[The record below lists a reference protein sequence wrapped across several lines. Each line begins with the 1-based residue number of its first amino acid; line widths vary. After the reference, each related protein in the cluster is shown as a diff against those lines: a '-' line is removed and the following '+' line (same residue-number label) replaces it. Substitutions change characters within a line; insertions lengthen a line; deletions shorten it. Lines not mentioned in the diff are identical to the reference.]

1 MTAFVV
7 FNPGADG
14 GRTGRDWQQIET
26 ALEQV
31 FPLLSFFV
39 TTGPTQAARVVR
51 DALRDGHMEI
61 VAVGGEG
68 TINEALNG
76 FFDHGMMVSPEAVF
90 SFVHSGSPGAL
101 SRRFN
106 LAPGWQAGVARL
118 KKARV
123 HKVDLGHVACLGPGG
138 VPVSRFFLGA
148 ASLGLSA
155 SIARRMGAARI
166 ARFFG
171 PRFARWFHARLALWN
186 WRETRIRLMADGY
199 DEIAGIASVRLSP
212 REGKFDVAVIDG
224 SRKADVACMAVDESR
239 KLRAGH
245 VTAAPTLDTHGPV
258 EVETDG
264 ESAGILPATFDI
276 YPAAINLRV

>member
-76 FFDHGMMVSPEAVF
+76 FFDHGAMVSPEAVF
-90 SFVHSGSPGAL
+90 SFVHSGSPGVL

-106 LAPGWQAGVARL
+106 LTPGWQAGVARL
-118 KKARV
+118 KKARA
-123 HKVDLGHVACLGPGG
+123 HKIDIGHVACLGPGG
-138 VPVSRFFLGA
+138 VPVTRFFLGG
-148 ASLGLSA
+148 ASFGLSA

-171 PRFARWFHARLALWN
+171 PKFAQWFHARMALWR

-199 DEIAGIASVRLSP
+199 DEIAGIASVRLAPQS
-212 REGKFDVAVIDG
+212 GLFDMAVTDG
-224 SRKADVACMAVDESR
+224 SAATSIAKKTVDESR
-239 KLRAGH
+239 RLRSGH

-276 YPAAINLRV
+276 YPGAINLRV

>member
-7 FNPGADG
+7 FNPSADG
-14 GRTGRDWQQIET
+14 GRTGHDWQEIEA
-26 ALEQV
+26 ALEQI

-61 VAVGGEG
+61 VAVGGDG

-76 FFDHGMMVSPEAVF
+76 FFDHGMMVSPDAVF

-101 SRRFN
+101 SRRFS

-123 HKVDLGHVACLGPGG
+123 HKVDLGHVACLGAGG
-138 VPVSRFFLGA
+138 VPVTRFFLGA
-148 ASLGLSA
+148 ASFGLSA

-171 PRFARWFHARLALWN
+171 PRFARWFHARVALWR
-186 WRETRIRLMADGY
+186 WHETRIRLMAEGY
-199 DEIAGIASVRLSP
+199 DEIAGIASVSLAPQS
-212 REGKFDVAVIDG
+212 GLFDMAVTDG
-224 SRKADVACMAVDESR
+224 AAKTVVDESR
-239 KLRAGH
+239 KLRSGH

-264 ESAGILPATFDI
+264 ESVGILPATFDI
-276 YPAAINLRV
+276 YPGAINLRV

>member
-7 FNPGADG
+7 FNPRADG
-14 GRTGRDWQQIET
+14 GQTGRDWREIEA

-31 FPLLSFFV
+31 FPLPSFFV

-76 FFDHGMMVSPEAVF
+76 FFDHGMMVSPDAVF

-123 HKVDLGHVACLGPGG
+123 HKADLGHVACLGAGG
-138 VPVSRFFLGA
+138 VPASRFFLGG
-148 ASLGLSA
+148 ASFGLSA

-171 PRFARWFHARLALWN
+171 AGFTRRFHARMALWR
-186 WRETRIRLMADGY
+186 WHETRVRLMADGY
-199 DEIAGIASVRLSP
+199 DEIAGIASVELTP
-212 REGKFDVAVIDG
+212 RDGLFDMAVTDG
-224 SRKADVACMAVDESR
+224 TAAAAIVKMAVDESR
-239 KLRAGH
+239 KLRSGH
-245 VTAAPTLDTHGPV
+245 VAAAPTLDTHGPV

-276 YPAAINLRV
+276 YPGAINLRV

>member
-76 FFDHGMMVSPEAVF
+76 FFDHGAMVSPEAVF
-90 SFVHSGSPGAL
+90 SFVHNGSPGAL
-101 SRRFN
+101 ARRFN

-123 HKVDLGHVACLGPGG
+123 HKVDLGHVACLGVGG
-138 VPVSRFFLGA
+138 VPVTRFFLGG
-148 ASLGLSA
+148 ASFGLSA

-171 PRFARWFHARLALWN
+171 TRFARWFHGRMALWR
-186 WRETRIRLMADGY
+186 WHETRIRLMADGY
-199 DEIAGIASVRLSP
+199 DEITGIASVSIAP
-212 REGKFDVAVIDG
+212 RDGMFDMAVADG
-224 SRKADVACMAVDESR
+224 AVKTVVDESR
-239 KLRAGH
+239 KLRSGH

-276 YPAAINLRV
+276 YPGAINLRV

>member
-14 GRTGRDWQQIET
+14 GRTGRDWQAIEA

-39 TTGPTQAARVVR
+39 TTGPAQAARVVR

-76 FFDHGMMVSPEAVF
+76 FFDHGAMVSPEAVF
-90 SFVHSGSPGAL
+90 SFVHSGSPGPL
-101 SRRFN
+101 SRRFK
-106 LAPGWQAGVARL
+106 LTPGWQVGVARL

-123 HKVDLGHVACLGPGG
+123 HKFDLGHVACLGAGG
-138 VPVSRFFLGA
+138 VPVTRFFLGG
-148 ASLGLSA
+148 ASIGLSA

-171 PRFARWFHARLALWN
+171 PRFAGWFHARMALWR
-186 WRETRIRLMADGY
+186 WHETRIRLMADGY
-199 DEIAGIASVRLSP
+199 DEIAGIASVSIAP
-212 REGKFDVAVIDG
+212 RDGLFDMAVIDG
-224 SRKADVACMAVDESR
+224 AAKTVVDESR
-239 KLRAGH
+239 KLRSGH
-245 VTAAPTLDTHGPV
+245 VAAAPTLDTRGPV

-276 YPAAINLRV
+276 YPGAINLRV

>member
-14 GRTGRDWQQIET
+14 GRTGRDWQAIEA

-39 TTGPTQAARVVR
+39 TTGPAQAARVVR

-76 FFDHGMMVSPEAVF
+76 FFDHGAMVSPEAVF
-90 SFVHSGSPGAL
+90 SFVHSGSPGPL
-101 SRRFN
+101 SRRFK
-106 LAPGWQAGVARL
+106 LTPGWQAGVARL

-123 HKVDLGHVACLGPGG
+123 HKFDLGHVACLGAGG
-138 VPVSRFFLGA
+138 VPVTRFFLGG
-148 ASLGLSA
+148 ASIGLSA

-171 PRFARWFHARLALWN
+171 PRFAGWFHARMALWR
-186 WRETRIRLMADGY
+186 WHETRIRLMADGY
-199 DEIAGIASVRLSP
+199 DEIAGIASVSIAP
-212 REGKFDVAVIDG
+212 RDGLFDMAVIDG
-224 SRKADVACMAVDESR
+224 AAKTVVDESR
-239 KLRAGH
+239 KLRSGH
-245 VTAAPTLDTHGPV
+245 VAAAPTLDTRGPV

-276 YPAAINLRV
+276 YPGAINLRV

>member
-7 FNPGADG
+7 FNPSADG
-14 GRTGRDWQQIET
+14 GRTGRDWQAIEA

-76 FFDHGMMVSPEAVF
+76 FFNHGEMVSPEAVF
-90 SFVHSGSPGAL
+90 SFVYSGSPGAL
-101 SRRFN
+101 SRRFG

-118 KKARV
+118 KKARI

-138 VPVSRFFLGA
+138 VPVTRFFLGA
-148 ASLGLSA
+148 ASFGLSA

-171 PRFARWFHARLALWN
+171 SRFALWFHARAALWR

-199 DEIAGIASVRLSP
+199 DEIAGIASVSIAP
-212 REGKFDVAVIDG
+212 RDGLFDMAVTDG
-224 SRKADVACMAVDESR
+224 AAKTVVDESR
-239 KLRAGH
+239 RLRSGH

-258 EVETDG
+258 DVETDG

-276 YPAAINLRV
+276 YPGAINLRV